1 MIDGTS
7 VTLEL
12 TELLKTRTTQ
22 NDQNYLR
29 IYIFDKKKYFLNLTE
44 CYPIYNYLRIEA
56 RYLMSFSQG

>member
-29 IYIFDKKKYFLNLTE
+29 IYIFDKKN
-44 CYPIYNYLRIEA
+44 I
-56 RYLMSFSQG
+56 FSISQSATQFTTT